1 MLSNILMTE
10 KDILATQLRIIAED
24 LDNLSNAPS
33 KEQVEGLFRDLRSV
47 FHEYKEW
54 SRNIT

>member
-1 MLSNILMTE
+1 MTE